1 MFELEATEH
10 ARSAL
15 RALREDDPGFFS
27 AVSARIRA
35 IRSDPGDRGA
45 GRAFLLEDGTT
56 ARLTTVRH
64 PRSDGMFA
72 IVWIVTVRSPTP
84 CVRLIAASRI
94 G

>member
-15 RALREDDPGFFS
+15 RALRDDNPGFFS
-27 AVSARIRA
+27 AVAARIRA
-35 IRSDPGDRGA
+35 IRSDPGHRGV

-56 ARLTTVRH
+56 ARLTTARH
-64 PRSDGMFA
+64 PRSDGLFA

-84 CVRLIAASRI
+84 CVRLITAPRI